1 MELFSQVLGNFT
13 DPFTLILI
21 GFGTLLGVFVGAIP
35 GLNGAIGVALLVP
48 FTFSLSPENG
58 LLMLGGIYM
67 GSHYGGAITAI
78 LLNAPG
84 DVVAVCTAM
93 EGNPMAK
100 QGKAKEA
107 LYYAILSCVVGGLIG
122 VLVLIFFTP
131 LLAKFALKFGP
142 GQMFLIAVAG
152 LVISAILTAKNAVK
166 GLFGVVFGIVLSIVG
181 FDSISGTDRLT
192 FGINALKS
200 GIPLIPVILGLFA
213 LTEMVTNVGKAS
225 DSILQVPSENIK
237 ILTVLKEMGKKF
249 GLLMKSSVLGTF
261 IGVVPGT
268 GGAVATFISYAE
280 AKRTSKKPELF
291 GNGNPE
297 GIIAAESANN
307 GAVGGSLV
315 PLLALGVP
323 GSATSA
329 IMYGALT
336 IHGLIPGPRLFVD
349 HTVVALTFSYGMLLT
364 VIFMGLIGIFGIP
377 FFSQI
382 VKVKLKYIVPTVFAF
397 CIFGSFSIRNNTFDI
412 ALMIIFGI
420 IGLLFQKVKI
430 PPATVVLGLIL
441 GPIAEQSFRRALIIA
456 NAKELSIIRYIMSD
470 YLSFVIFGV
479 VVLLLISFMKI
490 NRSAEAIEKK
500 HRKKADHHPVKK
512 ITKLDSGDE
521 K

>member
-1 MELFSQVLGNFT
+1 MEMFSLVLSNIF
-13 DPFTLILI
+13 DPFTLLLPA
-21 GFGTLLGVFVGAIP
+21 FGTLLGVFVGAIP

-48 FTFSLSPENG
+48 FTFGLSPEDG

-100 QGKAKEA
+100 QGRAKEA
-107 LYYAILSCVVGGLIG
+107 LYYAILACVVGGLIG

-131 LLAKFALKFGP
+131 MLAKFALKFGP

-152 LVISAILTAKNAVK
+152 LVISAILTAKNAIK

-181 FDSISGTDRLT
+181 FDTISGANRLT
-192 FGINALKS
+192 FGILQLKS

-213 LTEMVTNVGKAS
+213 ITEMVTNVGKAS
-225 DSILQVPSENIK
+225 DSISQGPSQNIRIFAVIK
-237 ILTVLKEMGKKF
+237 AMFKKL
-249 GLLMKSSVLGTF
+249 GLLLKSSALGTF

-280 AKRTSKKPELF
+280 AKRTSKNPERF

-336 IHGLIPGPRLFVD
+336 IHGLIPGPRLFAD
-349 HTVVALTFSYGMLLT
+349 HADVALTFIWGMLLT
-364 VIFMGLIGIFGIP
+364 VFIMGAIGILGIP
-377 FFSQI
+377 LFSKI
-382 VKVKLKYIVPTVFAF
+382 VKVKLKFIVPTVLAF
-397 CIFGSFSIRNNTFDI
+397 CMFGAYSIRNDVFDI
-412 ALMIIFGI
+412 LLAIIFGI
-420 IGLLFQKVKI
+420 VGLVFRKVNI

-441 GPIAEQSFRRALIIA
+441 GPIAEQNFRRALIIA
-456 NAKELSIIRYIMSD
+456 NAKDLNIAAYMMND
-470 YLSFVIFGV
+470 YLSYLILGV

-490 NRSAEAIEKK
+490 NRSAEALERKHLRAMKHAAEREEKK
-500 HRKKADHHPVKK
+500 GKRH
-512 ITKLDSGDE
+512 
-521 K
+521 